1 MLGQATV
8 DGVTNDLEA
17 RPTTLR
23 GMDATRSTRP
33 WTFQDARGHQWSCV
47 VERVRPG

>member
-23 GMDATRSTRP
+23 GMDATRSARP
-33 WTFQDARGHQWSCV
+33 WTLQDARGHHWSRV
-47 VERVRPG
+47 VERMRSG

>member
-23 GMDATRSTRP
+23 GMDATRSIRP
-33 WTFQDARGHQWSCV
+33 WTFQDARGHSRSRM
-47 VERVRPG
+47 VERMRPG

>member
-17 RPTTLR
+17 RPTTPR
-23 GMDATRSTRP
+23 GMDATRSTLP
-33 WTFQDARGHQWSCV
+33 WTLQDARERHWSRV
-47 VERVRPG
+47 VERMRPG